1 MSLRVCNS
9 ILVGSLVAFHASNS
23 VADEFPLSKVPG
35 ERSSAP
41 SHQGPDQKSPPRSAQ
56 ADSELTRCEPDRIKD
71 MFNEPS
77 IMADSGNIH
86 ASSRK
91 EDEDCAGGGSGAPLT
106 LGPSVSSSSLQ
117 ASPTGAG
124 GSSSST
130 VRPLVVA
137 NVVNQVAADQPLQ
150 ATAPQVPENSTGSIP
165 PFLPQIP
172 SIQSPSSPQ
181 NAACFLRNT
190 RILTPSGERKIQD
203 LRIDDLVSTPL
214 GSKPIKWIPR
224 QIIRRSISDKWSA
237 GAAPVVIQENAI
249 AQGLPNRNLS
259 VSPLHM
265 LCINGTFVEAKDL
278 VNGTTV
284 LRMQPEGD
292 LLEYFNIEVQ
302 GHTIIYANGIPAETY
317 NPNSVLDRENFVNF
331 SQYSSRYAGEEYVSY
346 PPLMRRRS
354 RTPHPISRDLI
365 LALLSGSGTWLG
377 SGASRD

>member
-1 MSLRVCNS
+1 L
-9 ILVGSLVAFHASNS
+9 AFHAGSS

-35 ERSSAP
+35 EKSSAP

-71 MFNEPS
+71 TFNEPS

-86 ASSRK
+86 APSRK

-106 LGPSVSSSSLQ
+106 LDPSVSSSSLQ
-117 ASPTGAG
+117 APPTGTG
-124 GSSSST
+124 ESST
-130 VRPLVVA
+130 SQPLVVA
-137 NVVNQVAADQPLQ
+137 NVGNQGVADQPLQ
-150 ATAPQVPENSTGSIP
+150 ATPPQVPETSTGSIL
-165 PFLPQIP
+165 PFFPQIP

-181 NAACFLRNT
+181 NAACFLRDT
-190 RILTPSGERKIQD
+190 RILTPAGERKIQD
-203 LRIDDLVSTPL
+203 LRIDDLVTTPL

-237 GAAPVVIQENAI
+237 GAAPIVIQENAI

-265 LCINGTFVEAKDL
+265 LCIDGAFVEAKDL

-354 RTPHPISRDLI
+354 RTPYPISRDLI
-365 LALLSGSGTWLG
+365 LALLSGSGTLLG
-377 SGASRD
+377 SGALRD